1 MIDGVKAAGAGGNRS
16 DRANKKSR
24 PSRHPV
30 ISLANR
36 VVFSNSLCVVRLK
49 VISRVTAES

>member
-1 MIDGVKAAGAGGNRS
+1 MIDGVKAAGGGNRS
-16 DRANKKSR
+16 NRANKKSR